1 MHVPCSHVPAGGA
14 GAPSG
19 VQPAAGPAGQRLG
32 TQLRGVVVP
41 SLTDPA
47 HRYLPI
53 PGPAAGDRPAE
64 SGRATRR
71 PDASAAPVAVS
82 GSSSAAGRRSAA
94 RRTASGCWAPFR
106 RTRRRAVGAVIPR
119 GVRSRPDRGP
129 RSLQPPRP
137 AASQRSLRHTVAAS
151 YTARSQDLPC
161 SSALRLEMHVRGG
174 VGVVRGKVY

>member
-1 MHVPCSHVPAGGA
+1 MNAERSQQVGSWAGQDAGGAEHVPCSHVPAGGA

-47 HRYLPI
+47 HRYFPL

-82 GSSSAAGRRSAA
+82 GSSPPAGRRS
-94 RRTASGCWAPFR
+94 RWTASGCWAPFR
-106 RTRRRAVGAVIPR
+106 RGERASPRRRCPD
-119 GVRSRPDRGP
+119 SQTRP
-129 RSLQPPRP
+129 
-137 AASQRSLRHTVAAS
+137 VAARPQPAL
-151 YTARSQDLPC
+151 TAT
-161 SSALRLEMHVRGG
+161 AAARGCTA
-174 VGVVRGKVY
+174 VP